1 MLKIK
6 KRFKPR
12 FKKYAKSKVRIPNKQ
27 KILSLKKKK
36 MGKIHHLFFSIYC
49 KQEKE
54 LLL

>member
-12 FKKYAKSKVRIPNKQ
+12 FKKFVNSKIIIPNKQ

-36 MGKIHHLFFSIYC
+36 MGKIFTLFFTS
-49 KQEKE
+49 
-54 LLL
+54 

>member
-12 FKKYAKSKVRIPNKQ
+12 FKKFVNSKIIIPNKQ

-36 MGKIHHLFFSIYC
+36 NGKDIYIIFHV
-49 KQEKE
+49 
-54 LLL
+54 LV